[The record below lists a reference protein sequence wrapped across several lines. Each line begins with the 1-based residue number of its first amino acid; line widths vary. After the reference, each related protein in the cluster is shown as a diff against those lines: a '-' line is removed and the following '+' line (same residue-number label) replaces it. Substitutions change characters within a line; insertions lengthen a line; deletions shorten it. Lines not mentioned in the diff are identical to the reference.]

1 MLTTLK
7 ALLLSLLALFGSTAP
22 AQAQDFPNKPVHLI
36 VPAAPGGGDDFATRV
51 LAEELSRILQQPFIV
66 ENKPGAG
73 GLIGQTAVLKSPPDG
88 YTLLLAGASMA
99 GARFVNANATYDV
112 LKDFTPI
119 SVIEQAPFVLV
130 INSNLPVK
138 DVSEFI
144 AHTKAQAGKTTYGTI
159 GQGQMPY
166 WAVTL
171 LNQRAGIQATE
182 IQYKGVPE
190 ATVDVIA
197 GRLDYL
203 FLPLV
208 SALTSK
214 DKLKLLAVTTAT
226 RSDSAPDVPAMSEVL
241 PGFDMPAWRSIMGP
255 AGMPKSTVEILN
267 KAIAQAIAAPQ
278 LRERYIKAGSTPMSG
293 TPEQLHARYK
303 DSIEIF
309 GKIARDAG
317 IKPQ

>member
-1 MLTTLK
+1 MGTTLK
-7 ALLLSLLALFGSTAP
+7 AVLLSLLALFGSM
-22 AQAQDFPNKPVHLI
+22 AQAQDYPNKPVRLI

-51 LAEELSRILQQPFIV
+51 LAEELSRILQQPFVV

-73 GLIGQTAVLKSPPDG
+73 GLIGQTVVLKSPPDG

-119 SVIEQAPFVLV
+119 SVIEQAPFALV
-130 INSNLPVK
+130 INPNLPVK
-138 DVSEFI
+138 NVSEFI
-144 AHTKAQAGKTTYGTI
+144 AHAKGQPGKTTYGTI

-208 SALTSK
+208 GALTSK

-226 RSDSAPDVPAMSEVL
+226 RSESAPDVPAMSEVL

-255 AGMPKSTVEILN
+255 AGMSKSTVDILN
-267 KAIAQAIAAPQ
+267 KAIAQAIASPQ

-293 TPEQLHARYK
+293 TPEQLQARYK